1 MKKTWII
8 LGIIMLLFTTFQIIS
23 SFAKYSTNAT
33 ATMQKNAGA
42 WVIKVN
48 NQNIT
53 SSSGAVQ
60 NFVIGDL
67 VYPEN
72 QYVVEN
78 KLAPASSGYF
88 DIVIDPTGTSV
99 AIRFDVTL
107 DIQNLDEY
115 DSIGFTDAFRVIE
128 GEEDSEGLVRTG
140 INTYSGIIDLDDIED
155 EIESTIRFY
164 IGWEEEETQSGDE
177 SDTQIGLTPGVSTDL
192 PVTVVVTQY
201 LGEQLIPYQ
210 VSTS

>member
-1 MKKTWII
+1 MKKTWIVI
-8 LGIIMLLFTTFQIIS
+8 GIIMLLFTTFQIIS
-23 SFAKYSTNAT
+23 TFAKYTTGAT

-53 SSSGAVQ
+53 SNNGAVQ
-60 NFVIGDL
+60 NFVIDDL
-67 VYPEN
+67 IYPEN

-78 KLAPASSGYF
+78 KLAPASNGYF
-88 DIVIDPTGTSV
+88 DIVIDPTGSSV

-107 DIQNLDEY
+107 NVQNLNAF
-115 DSIGFTDAFRVIE
+115 DSIRFTDAYRVID
-128 GEEDSEGLVRTG
+128 GEEESAGIVRTG
-140 INTYSGIIDLDDIED
+140 INTYSGTISLDDVED

-177 SDTQIGLTPGVSTDL
+177 SDTQIGLTPGVSTNL
-192 PVTVVVTQY
+192 PVTVVVSQY

-210 VSTS
+210 ASTS